1 MANNFRIFQH
11 RKGDSLH
18 LKLSGDFDGSS
29 ALELLNLL
37 KKGCNTCFNVV
48 INTSELNQVHHFG
61 QDVIK
66 SHAGLF
72 NQLNTR
78 VHFIGKNIGL
88 SPSMN

>member
-1 MANNFRIFQH
+1 MANNFRIFQC

-29 ALELLNLL
+29 ALELLNVL
-37 KKGCNTCFNVV
+37 KKGHNACFNVV

-66 SHAGLF
+66 RNAGIF
-72 NQLNTR
+72 NQLNNR
-78 VHFIGKNIGL
+78 VHFIGKSIGL
-88 SPSMN
+88 SASMN